1 MFGYSYSYSI
11 NIEFILI
18 MKTEINLEIPGR
30 ICIIGDKVDLLG
42 KPVIAMAINLM
53 MKFYYKSRSD
63 DTIEF
68 YSHDTHERIKFN
80 LQDLPPKNIDL
91 AYWSVLF
98 ERLKDNITNGFYLD
112 VKSDIPIGVGLSSS
126 AAVSVGFLKIMN
138 QAFSLNL
145 SNNEIAELAY
155 LGENNDLGIQCGRMD
170 QYSIAH
176 GGITF
181 ILTDE
186 NPEVEQLKVNYLPIV
201 VGDSMEER
209 KAASVL
215 NRIKKS
221 IKEKDT
227 TTLEAFKVI
236 ENCVYQG
243 KEALLTNDF
252 EQLGELMDLQQQQE
266 IKLGAATDKIL
277 KLCLAAKTAGAL
289 GAKQMGAGGG
299 GCMLAIAPGKEKEVA
314 RAIEKA
320 GGRAWI
326 FDVYNY

>member
-1 MFGYSYSYSI
+1 
-11 NIEFILI
+11 
-18 MKTEINLEIPGR
+18 MKEEIYLKVPGR

-68 YSHDTHERIKFN
+68 YSRDTNERVKFQ
-80 LQDLPPKNIDL
+80 LKDTPPRNIDL
-91 AYWSVLF
+91 AYWSVLY
-98 ERLKDNITNGFYLD
+98 ERIQEKITHGFYLE
-112 VKSDIPIGVGLSSS
+112 VESDIPIGVGLSTS
-126 AAVSVGFLKIMN
+126 AAISVGFLKIMSE
-138 QAFSLNL
+138 AFTLNL
-145 SNNEIAELAY
+145 SDNEIAELAY
-155 LGENNDLGIQCGRMD
+155 IGENNDLGIQCGRMD

-181 ILTDE
+181 IQTNE
-186 NPEVEQLKVNYLPIV
+186 NPEVEQLEVKYLPIV

-215 NRIKKS
+215 NRVKKN
-221 IKEKDT
+221 IKEGDVK
-227 TTLEAFKVI
+227 TLGAFKVI
-236 ENCVYQG
+236 EECVSQG
-243 KEALLTNDF
+243 KVALLAKDF
-252 EQLGELMDLQQQQE
+252 KKLGELMDIQQKQE
-266 IKLGAATDKIL
+266 IILGATTDKIL
-277 KLCLAAKTAGAL
+277 RLCLVSKNAGAL

-314 RAIEKA
+314 QAIEDE

-326 FDVYNY
+326 FDIFSYNS